1 MALNVRLHNTAEL
14 RSEDDILLFRE
25 LTEHVLWLR
34 RRRRVAFLKY
44 LLCLSAERRLPRSVA
59 CLTCERK
66 DNLCKSNGTQRR
78 RLRRKPSSPHVHSS
92 KSGMLLV
99 PAKVNSGAD
108 FVPGDAVSPRTLLS
122 IPFAGLHFVSQAHIQ
137 RDYTSMLKNIIE
149 HNLLQT
155 A

>member
-1 MALNVRLHNTAEL
+1 MYDHIFTKDAHTAPMALNVRLHNTAEL

-99 PAKVNSGAD
+99 PALVQTLFPATQFRRVLSSQYHLPVYISFRK
-108 FVPGDAVSPRTLLS
+108 RTS
-122 IPFAGLHFVSQAHIQ
+122 SATIH
-137 RDYTSMLKNIIE
+137 RC
-149 HNLLQT
+149 
-155 A
+155 